1 MAGLQV
7 GVSAKWGGGV
17 DFHQHPILVAI
28 SVTDVSGNAVTGLN
42 KSGVRVRY
50 QDRFNESNAASTDSF
65 FEHVAVSG
73 IGGIYSLL
81 ARPSVRQ
88 PGQGWPMDE
97 LLLFVGVRHE
107 GNRGQSL
114 CSVRFRSIEDPV
126 ATATGKLDT
135 VLDELAII
143 RRAVS

>member
-1 MAGLQV
+1 MAGLEV

-50 QDRFNESNAASTDSF
+50 QYRFDESNAASTDNF

-81 ARPSVRQ
+81 ARPSVEQ
-88 PGQGWPMDE
+88 PRPGLADGRE
-97 LLLFVGVRHE
+97 
-107 GNRGQSL
+107 NCCCSL
-114 CSVRFRSIEDPV
+114 V
-126 ATATGKLDT
+126 
-135 VLDELAII
+135 
-143 RRAVS
+143 